1 MLSFFRVLH
10 FAFQDIVRNIS
21 LSFMTVIILVLML
34 LSINTLVVVRAV
46 TEHVVSQVKEQIDV
60 SVYFAHDIKQ
70 EQMEEIKK
78 YISAFPEVVKTTFLD
93 KEAVL
98 AEFKETHKDNNNI
111 LNSLNEL
118 EENPLGATLIIQ
130 TREPRDYE
138 KIITALSIPEYKD
151 IIESK
156 TFADTQ
162 KAIERISLITAQI
175 EKAVLILSALFAIIS
190 FFVIF
195 NTIRVA
201 IYTQRMEI
209 GIKKLVGATDWF
221 VRGPYIIES
230 IIFSGISMVI
240 AGAIV
245 YAVLQFL
252 DPYLGIILY
261 SEGFL
266 TKYFQNNILLIVGI
280 EFGVVLLLTIITSGL
295 AMRKYLRI

>member
-10 FAFQDIVRNIS
+10 FAFQDIIRNIS

-34 LSINTLVVVRAV
+34 LAINTLVVVRAV
-46 TEHVVSQVKEQIDV
+46 TEHVVVQVKEQIDV
-60 SVYFAHDIKQ
+60 SVYFSHNVEE

-78 YISAFPEVVKTTFLD
+78 YISAFPEVVNTTFLD

-98 AEFKETHKDNNNI
+98 AQFKETHKDNSNI

-118 EENPLGATLIIQ
+118 EEKPLGATLIIQ
-130 TREPRDYE
+130 TREPSDYQ

-156 TFADTQ
+156 TFGDTQ
-162 KAIERISLITAQI
+162 KAIERISLITTQI
-175 EKAVLILSALFAIIS
+175 EKAVLILSVLFAIIS

-221 VRGPYIIES
+221 VRGPYIVES
-230 IIFSGISMVI
+230 VIFSGISMII
-240 AGAIV
+240 AGVIV

-280 EFGVVLLLTIITSGL
+280 EFGVVLLLTVITSGL

>member
-10 FAFQDIVRNIS
+10 FAFQDIIRNIS

-34 LSINTLVVVRAV
+34 LAINTLVVVRAV
-46 TEHVVSQVKEQIDV
+46 TEHVVVQVKEQIDV
-60 SVYFAHDIKQ
+60 SVYFSHNVEE

-78 YISAFPEVVKTTFLD
+78 YISAFPEVVNTTFLD

-98 AEFKETHKDNNNI
+98 AQFKETHKDNSNI

-130 TREPRDYE
+130 TREPSDYQ

-156 TFADTQ
+156 TFGDTQ
-162 KAIERISLITAQI
+162 KAIERISLITTQI
-175 EKAVLILSALFAIIS
+175 EKAVLILSVLFAIIS

-230 IIFSGISMVI
+230 IIFSGISMII
-240 AGAIV
+240 AGVIV

-252 DPYLGIILY
+252 DPYLGIVLS

-295 AMRKYLRI
+295 AMRKYLRT

>member
-10 FAFQDIVRNIS
+10 FAFQDIIRNIS

-34 LSINTLVVVRAV
+34 LAINMLVVVRAV
-46 TEHVVSQVKEQIDV
+46 TEHVVVQVKEQIDV
-60 SVYFAHDIKQ
+60 SVYFSHNVEE

-78 YISAFPEVVKTTFLD
+78 YISAFPEVVNTTFLD

-98 AEFKETHKDNNNI
+98 AQFKETHKDNSNI

-130 TREPRDYE
+130 TREPSDYQ

-156 TFADTQ
+156 TFGDTQ
-162 KAIERISLITAQI
+162 KAIERISLITTQI
-175 EKAVLILSALFAIIS
+175 EKAVLILSVLFAIIS

-230 IIFSGISMVI
+230 IIFSGISIII
-240 AGAIV
+240 AGVIV

-252 DPYLGIILY
+252 DPYLGIVLS

-295 AMRKYLRI
+295 AMRKYLRT

>member
-10 FAFQDIVRNIS
+10 FAFQDIIRNIS

-34 LSINTLVVVRAV
+34 LAINTLVVVRAV
-46 TEHVVSQVKEQIDV
+46 TEHVVVQVKEQIDV
-60 SVYFAHDIKQ
+60 SVYFSHNVEE

-78 YISAFPEVVKTTFLD
+78 YISAFPEVVNTTFLD

-98 AEFKETHKDNNNI
+98 AQFKETHKDNSNI

-130 TREPRDYE
+130 TREPSDYQ

-156 TFADTQ
+156 TFGDTK
-162 KAIERISLITAQI
+162 KAIERISLITTQI
-175 EKAVLILSALFAIIS
+175 EKAVLILSVLFAIIS

-230 IIFSGISMVI
+230 II
-240 AGAIV
+240 
-245 YAVLQFL
+245 
-252 DPYLGIILY
+252 
-261 SEGFL
+261 
-266 TKYFQNNILLIVGI
+266 
-280 EFGVVLLLTIITSGL
+280 
-295 AMRKYLRI
+295 